1 VKVTVIALPSGHWH
15 ASSGRPNDYAQWRQG
30 QELRDQDFC
39 RGSSREFKDGLR
51 KRLKWMARQSNREPA
66 QRTIAQKCR

>member
-15 ASSGRPNDYAQWRQG
+15 ASSGRPNDYAQWKQG

-39 RGSSREFKDGLR
+39 RGSSREFKEGLR
-51 KRLKWMARQSNREPA
+51 KRLKWMARQG
-66 QRTIAQKCR
+66 QRGIAHAPIARRWP